1 MEELKALNLVALGLT
16 LAVAFAGM
24 FAHYVKKW
32 LREETHDSLYAY
44 FFDRD
49 SLKHTLS
56 AAGAVLLAVLSM
68 FMAGQ
73 VDLNTIAGLTA
84 IFTIGYAG
92 DSALNKDSLLALKG
106 AKQ

>member
-1 MEELKALNLVALGLT
+1 MEELKALNWLALGLT
-16 LAVAFAGM
+16 LVIALAGM

-32 LREETHDSLYAY
+32 LREETHDSVYAY

-49 SLKHTLS
+49 SIRHTVS
-56 AAGAVLLAVLSM
+56 AAGAVLFAVVSM

-73 VDLNTIAGLTA
+73 VDLGSIAGLAA

-92 DSALNKDSLLALKG
+92 DSALNKDTLFALKG
-106 AKQ
+106 KK